1 MPAFPQKK
9 GDILI
14 YPSLK
19 NHQLLRP
26 MPKQPAVF
34 FQGLSKQQRNLVIV
48 QFPIL
53 IGLQV
58 HEVFGA
64 SENFWGVFAASPE
77 NCQPHCAEEKNQQN
91 RTLRF
96 CTEICALG
104 LSMLSN
110 NRWQLPAKQAHES
123 SEMLQKATA
132 VTSRAAQGCCETKQR
147 QCPLAIYH
155 GMPETPRFNALAF
168 HARFSGQLPD
178 CRRVCVVFP

>member
-34 FQGLSKQQRNLVIV
+34 FQGLSKQHRNLVIV
-48 QFPIL
+48 QFPVL

-104 LSMLSN
+104 WDPCSLTTVGGFQPSRRMNHPKCCKKQQLWLPEQLKAAVKPNRESALLQSIMACLKPPASMH
-110 NRWQLPAKQAHES
+110 WHF
-123 SEMLQKATA
+123 MLDF
-132 VTSRAAQGCCETKQR
+132 
-147 QCPLAIYH
+147 LA
-155 GMPETPRFNALAF
+155 
-168 HARFSGQLPD
+168 S
-178 CRRVCVVFP
+178 